1 MQPLIGVSKSL
12 PDLPD
17 NLIELEQLITDSELA
32 VANIKRDNEAR
43 IVWFDGKP
51 ARTSCSIVYLH
62 GFTASQGEGYPIHGD
77 IARRYG
83 CNLYL
88 SRLFGHGI
96 DDKDAFRD
104 MTMDRLISSA
114 IYAYAV
120 GRKIGEDVIL
130 MGTSTGASLA
140 MFIAS
145 LFSEV
150 KGIIAYSPLIDFHE
164 IKARLI
170 RSPYFRFLLTQL
182 IRFKYIHKS
191 NNSTPKEEQYWY
203 TDYHI
208 NGLIAL
214 NEFIQTYMQS
224 ETYQKVTQP
233 FFLGYYY
240 RDKKEQDPTVS
251 VKKMMSMYHLLGTSQ
266 DRKKM
271 INFRNAHAHVI
282 GSEYTSDTYYE
293 VRSETINFIEEI
305 LHLSPLQY

>member
-1 MQPLIGVSKSL
+1 MQPLPGISVSV

-17 NLIELEQLITDSELA
+17 NLIELDQLITDSERA
-32 VANIKRDNEAR
+32 VGNIKRDNEAR
-43 IVWFDGKP
+43 IVWFDDKP
-51 ARTSCSIVYLH
+51 VKTSFSIVYLH
-62 GFTASQGEGYPIHGD
+62 GFTASQGEGYPIHRD

-88 SRLFGHGI
+88 SRLYGHGI
-96 DDKDAFRD
+96 DKDAFRD
-104 MTMDRLISSA
+104 MTMDKLIDSA
-114 IYAYAV
+114 LFAYSV
-120 GRKIGEDVIL
+120 GRKIGENVIL

-140 MFIAS
+140 ILIAS
-145 LFSEV
+145 LYREV

-191 NNSTPKEEQYWY
+191 NNITPEEEQYWY

-214 NEFIQTYMQS
+214 NKFIQTYMQTK
-224 ETYQKVTQP
+224 TYQKVTQP

-251 VKKMMSMYHLLGTSQ
+251 VKKMMSMYQQLGTSA

-271 INFRNAHAHVI
+271 INFRNANAHVI
-282 GSEYTSDTYYE
+282 GSQYTSGSYYE

>member
-1 MQPLIGVSKSL
+1 MQTLINVSESL

-17 NLIELEQLITDSELA
+17 NLVELDHLITNSELD
-32 VANIKRDNEAR
+32 VANIKQDNEAR
-43 IVWFDGKP
+43 ILWFDDKP
-51 ARTSCSIVYLH
+51 VKTACSIVYLH
-62 GFTASQGEGYPIHGD
+62 GFTASQGEGYPIHRD

-88 SRLFGHGI
+88 SRLYGHGI
-96 DDKDAFRD
+96 DKDAFRD
-104 MTMDRLISSA
+104 MTMEKLIDSA
-114 IYAYAV
+114 LFAYAV
-120 GRKIGEDVIL
+120 GRKIGENVIL

-140 MFIAS
+140 ILIAS
-145 LFSEV
+145 LYSEV

-170 RSPYFRFLLTQL
+170 RSPYFRFLITRL
-182 IRFKYIHKS
+182 IRFKYIHNS
-191 NNSTPKEEQYWY
+191 NNTTPKEEQYWY

-208 NGLIAL
+208 DGLIAL
-214 NEFIQTYMQS
+214 NEFIQTYMQTK
-224 ETYQKVTQP
+224 TYQKVTQP

-251 VKKMMSMYHLLGTSQ
+251 VKKMMSMYQQLGTSQ

-271 INFRNAHAHVI
+271 INFRNANAHVI
-282 GSEYTSDTYYE
+282 GSQYTSNTYYD

-305 LHLSPLQY
+305 LHILPLQY